1 MSTMRDPC
9 FKELC
14 QYSYPLVSAL
24 QYRLRLEIS
33 SYWVCMDEQW
43 MCFSSHCTM
52 ESCYLVVSFLGK
64 HELLQSQM
72 FVHGIGA
79 KLLSNFEQN
88 MLKIKSLQSLRR
100 KKISML
106 TVLEVSSLEGK
117 CVFYRSEHNA
127 KGGSH
132 RS

>member
-1 MSTMRDPC
+1 
-9 FKELC
+9 
-14 QYSYPLVSAL
+14 
-24 QYRLRLEIS
+24 
-33 SYWVCMDEQW
+33 

-52 ESCYLVVSFLGK
+52 ESCYLVVPFLGK

-79 KLLSNFEQN
+79 KLLSNLEQN

-106 TVLEVSSLEGK
+106 TVLEVSSLEGI
-117 CVFYRSEHNA
+117 CVFYRPEHNA

>member
-1 MSTMRDPC
+1 M
-9 FKELC
+9 
-14 QYSYPLVSAL
+14 
-24 QYRLRLEIS
+24 
-33 SYWVCMDEQW
+33 WV
-43 MCFSSHCTM
+43 
-52 ESCYLVVSFLGK
+52 VVDSEYHHQSFLGK

-79 KLLSNFEQN
+79 KLLSNLEQN

-106 TVLEVSSLEGK
+106 TVLEVPSLESI
-117 CVFYRSEHNA
+117 CVFYRPEPNA